1 MAARESIANQMN
13 NLKAVLDEHDAA
25 IDELTDDSVGHCL
38 HSGVDAI
45 RATTPSAN
53 TYCAIARLDR
63 HARRAS
69 ARFRQDTRARFGA
82 YESWKHPL

>member
-1 MAARESIANQMN
+1 MAARESIANQIN

-45 RATTPSAN
+45 RANINTLIGDHCLKATAMWAIEENHIPYGKELRQSAKK
-53 TYCAIARLDR
+53 D
-63 HARRAS
+63 
-69 ARFRQDTRARFGA
+69 
-82 YESWKHPL
+82 

>member
-38 HSGVDAI
+38 HSGVGAI
-45 RATTPSAN
+45 RANISTTDLRWLVPP
-53 TYCAIARLDR
+53 YVVYLLR
-63 HARRAS
+63 
-69 ARFRQDTRARFGA
+69 
-82 YESWKHPL
+82 